1 VVAHICT
8 SSLPTNEKLGKESSA
23 AESWGRYAAEPRF
36 QEVWPHYIQVVI
48 LITLIGFLLLLLCW
62 IKATRD
68 RVVVAFEVAVA
79 TRKSIVLLDSLLS
92 ACWVGSRRI
101 LAVRRVYTSGARQ
114 RGSASYLSSYL
125 TCLNTMA
132 LNGCL
137 FAKL

>member
-1 VVAHICT
+1 MQPNLDSRKFGHI
-8 SSLPTNEKLGKESSA
+8 
-23 AESWGRYAAEPRF
+23 
-36 QEVWPHYIQVVI
+36 IQVVI

-132 LNGCL
+132 LNGCCSL
-137 FAKL
+137 NCEAELLLVFTCSLTRRIQN